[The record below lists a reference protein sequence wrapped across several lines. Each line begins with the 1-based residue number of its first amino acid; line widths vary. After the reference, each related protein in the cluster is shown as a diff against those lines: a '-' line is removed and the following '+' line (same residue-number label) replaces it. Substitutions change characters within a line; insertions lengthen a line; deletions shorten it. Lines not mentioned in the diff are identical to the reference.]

1 MSIEI
6 KSRWDGKVLYTAK
19 TAQDVRGAVK
29 EAVKRGANLRG
40 ANLGD
45 ADLRGANLRGANL
58 GGAYLRGAN
67 LRGANLRGA
76 NLRGANL
83 GGADLRGANL
93 GGADLRGANL
103 GGANLG
109 GAKGVAPERHNDLL
123 ILKDQ
128 VGKVRAYKLVNAD
141 LKSPTS
147 QAQLTYEIG
156 ATLEATGDTD
166 EDEHCAAG
174 INLATLPW
182 CLREWRAGMRIL
194 LCEFTAADIA
204 AIPHTSDGK
213 FRVHKAKVIRE
224 VDLDAIFA
232 KEQT

>member
-6 KSRWDGKVLYTAK
+6 KSRWDFKVLYTSK
-19 TAQDVRGAVK
+19 TAEDAREAME
-29 EAVKRGANLRG
+29 EAVKR
-40 ANLGD
+40 D
-45 ADLRGANLRGANL
+45 ADLRD
-58 GGAYLRGAN
+58 AN

-76 NLRGANL
+76 YLRDAEGL
-83 GGADLRGANL
+83 
-93 GGADLRGANL
+93 
-103 GGANLG
+103 
-109 GAKGVAPERHNDLL
+109 APERHNDLL

-128 VGKVRAYKLVNAD
+128 VGKVRAYKLVTAD

-156 ATLEATGDTD
+156 ATLKAKGDTN

-224 VDLDAIFA
+224 VDLGAIFA
-232 KEQT
+232 KEQA